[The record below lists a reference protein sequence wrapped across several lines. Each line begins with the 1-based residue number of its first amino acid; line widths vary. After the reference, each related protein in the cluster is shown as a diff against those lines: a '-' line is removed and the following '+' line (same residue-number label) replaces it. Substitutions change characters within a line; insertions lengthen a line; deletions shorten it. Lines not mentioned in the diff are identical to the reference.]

1 MEVQFAVAKLRKY
14 AMRESGDT
22 LEMTERPHGGISLV
36 LADGQRSGRSAKRIS
51 NVVVRKAIQ
60 LLSEGVRDGAAARA
74 AGDYLYTYRNGK
86 VSATLNI
93 VSIDTRT
100 QTLVISRN
108 NPSPVLLHLAGSGLE
123 LLDDPSESVGFQ
135 SVTRPV
141 ICEIP
146 FELNLTLVAAT
157 DGLFH
162 AGPRSGSTL
171 FQPQEAL
178 AELMESGITNPQAIA
193 DALLGGAVEMYGGW
207 PRDDISVLV
216 VGIRPNPDEDKV
228 RRLSGRFTVNP

>member
-1 MEVQFAVAKLRKY
+1 MEIQFAAAKVRKY
-14 AMRESGDT
+14 AMHESGDT

-93 VSIDTRT
+93 ISVDTRSRT
-100 QTLVISRN
+100 VVITRN
-108 NPSPVLLHLAGSGLE
+108 NPSPVLVHRTTTGLE
-123 LLDDPSESVGFQ
+123 LLNEPSDSVGVH
-135 SVTRPV
+135 SLTRPV
-141 ICEIP
+141 ITEIP
-146 FELNLTLVAAT
+146 FTAGLTVVAAT

-162 AGPRSGSTL
+162 AGTRSGSL
-171 FQPQEAL
+171 LYQPQAVL
-178 AELMESGITNPQAIA
+178 AELLAQEEMGVQTIA
-193 DALLGGAVEMYGGW
+193 DTLLQGAVEMYGGW
-207 PRDDISVLV
+207 PLDDISVLV
-216 VGIRPNPDEDKV
+216 VAIRPGLEEDQV
-228 RRLSGRFTVNP
+228 RRLSGRFAVRP